1 MPSIL
6 ACTILSSYAFYIN
19 ALFLS
24 LSIFVNYKFAPK
36 PNIEE
41 QEKLKK
47 KSKWEKG
54 SDDEEEK
61 DGLEGL
67 IIKEGLD
74 GIDDDENSKIKI
86 ERSQR
91 KPFLSI
97 YRASMIILTCISI
110 LAVDFFIFPRRFA
123 KVETFGT
130 SLVINKFCILYLES
144 IITS

>member
-1 MPSIL
+1 MPSVL
-6 ACTILSSYAFYIN
+6 ACTILSSYTFFIN

-36 PNIEE
+36 PSIEE

-47 KSKWEKG
+47 RSKWEKG

-74 GIDDDENSKIKI
+74 DDENSKIKI
-86 ERSQR
+86 ERSQI

-97 YRASMIILTCISI
+97 YRASMMILTCISI
-110 LAVDFFIFPRRFA
+110 LAVDFFVFPRRFA

-130 SLVINKFCILYLES
+130 SLVRNKFCILYLES
-144 IITS
+144 TITS